1 MSLIPDQRK
10 IDGRFG
16 EDLAAAF
23 FEAKGFKVLERNWT
37 HRLGEIDLI
46 IERAGEVRFIEVKY
60 RNTLMFGYP
69 EEAITGK
76 KLRHLER
83 AILCWLEKQR
93 NPPKTYQAD
102 ALAITALPGVELEYF
117 WIENLFQ

>member
-1 MSLIPDQRK
+1 MSLARK
-10 IDGRFG
+10 ADGRYG
-16 EDLAAAF
+16 EDLAEAF
-23 FEAKGFKVLERNWT
+23 FLSKGFHVLDRNWT

-46 IERAGEVRFIEVKY
+46 VEKGGEVRFIEVKY

-83 AILCWLEKQR
+83 AIICWLEEQSK
-93 NPPKTYQAD
+93 PPERYQAD
-102 ALAITALPGVELEYF
+102 ALAITALSGKPIEYHWVEDLYR
-117 WIENLFQ
+117 

>member
-1 MSLIPDQRK
+1 MSFAGK
-10 IDGRFG
+10 ADGRLG
-16 EDLAAAF
+16 EDLAADF
-23 FEAKGFKVLERNWT
+23 FIAKGFRVVDRNWT

-46 IERAGEVRFIEVKY
+46 IEREGEVRFVEVKY

-83 AILCWLEKQR
+83 AIICWLEDQSA
-93 NPPKTYQAD
+93 PPKRYQAD
-102 ALAITALPGVELEYF
+102 ALAITALAGQPTEYY
-117 WIENLFQ
+117 WIEDLYR